1 MEIQFTIVRSENKE
15 YLCYKAGEAYV
26 DASNPMIAFATGED
40 EFEIVEP
47 DSSFR
52 QKEYEFRGEQYYLV
66 PEFYRNGW
74 LALTL
79 VMVED
84 EDEYI
89 VLSVNLEE
97 MDALGL
103 PDRTFI
109 DVNHYP
115 EAMEFLVKNGL
126 ATDSEYKRRSGFVEY
141 PMAMLNL
148 PLLYQHNPQIFK
160 KRTSSHSEKNVL
172 KRIVPRIEKHR
183 VPKFECTKWRTDNTV
198 GALSPLS
205 LSPVFVLL

>member
-1 MEIQFTIVRSENKE
+1 MEIQFAIVRSENRE

-26 DASNPMIAFATGED
+26 DASNPMIAFAAGED

-79 VMVED
+79 VMVEDIGDSLKFQRLPEVED

-148 PLLYQHNPQIFK
+148 PLLYQHNPQIFQK
-160 KRTSSHSEKNVL
+160 AN
-172 KRIVPRIEKHR
+172 IEL
-183 VPKFECTKWRTDNTV
+183 FGEEC
-198 GALSPLS
+198 
-205 LSPVFVLL
+205 F

>member
-1 MEIQFTIVRSENKE
+1 MSKSDLLKDSMKGGLDGLLSPTKKSTGGKQPVAAPTEKETAVHCNFIINK
-15 YLCYKAGEAYV
+15 
-26 DASNPMIAFATGED
+26 
-40 EFEIVEP
+40 
-47 DSSFR
+47 
-52 QKEYEFRGEQYYLV
+52 YYLV

-148 PLLYQHNPQIFK
+148 PLLYQHNPQIFQK
-160 KRTSSHSEKNVL
+160 AN
-172 KRIVPRIEKHR
+172 IE
-183 VPKFECTKWRTDNTV
+183 PFGEEC
-198 GALSPLS
+198 
-205 LSPVFVLL
+205 F

>member
-1 MEIQFTIVRSENKE
+1 MVFKYYGNSPNSFFIFTFSAIMYCRSIFWHIFTFNDYHYMEIQFTIVRSENKE

-148 PLLYQHNPQIFK
+148 PLLYQHNPQIFQK
-160 KRTSSHSEKNVL
+160 AN
-172 KRIVPRIEKHR
+172 IE
-183 VPKFECTKWRTDNTV
+183 PFGEEC
-198 GALSPLS
+198 
-205 LSPVFVLL
+205 F

>member
-1 MEIQFTIVRSENKE
+1 MEIQFAIVRSENRD

-26 DASNPMIAFATGED
+26 DASNPMIAFAAGED

-52 QKEYEFRGEQYYLV
+52 QKEYEFRGEKYYLV

-148 PLLYQHNPQIFK
+148 PLLYQHNPQIFQK
-160 KRTSSHSEKNVL
+160 AN
-172 KRIVPRIEKHR
+172 IEL
-183 VPKFECTKWRTDNTV
+183 FGEEC
-198 GALSPLS
+198 
-205 LSPVFVLL
+205 F

>member
-1 MEIQFTIVRSENKE
+1 MYLDDTKVIILILWRRTFQLEYWRTFQLVSTQFAIVRSENRE

-26 DASNPMIAFATGED
+26 DASNPMIAFTAGED

-52 QKEYEFRGEQYYLV
+52 QKEYEFRGERYYLV
-66 PEFYRNGW
+66 PRFYRNGW
-74 LALTL
+74 LALIL

-109 DVNHYP
+109 DVNNYP
-115 EAMEFLVKNGL
+115 DALDFLVENRL
-126 ATDSEYKRRSGFVEY
+126 ATDSGYKRRSGFVEY

-148 PLLYQHNPQIFK
+148 PLLYQHNPQIFQK
-160 KRTSSHSEKNVL
+160 AN
-172 KRIVPRIEKHR
+172 IE
-183 VPKFECTKWRTDNTV
+183 PFGEEC
-198 GALSPLS
+198 
-205 LSPVFVLL
+205 F

>member
-1 MEIQFTIVRSENKE
+1 MHKDNFDKGIDIGITENPLGFIYGKDVFGPTVENRWLDDIRSSLLDPKCEGPDIVYSI
-15 YLCYKAGEAYV
+15 AMDV
-26 DASNPMIAFATGED
+26 D
-40 EFEIVEP
+40 
-47 DSSFR
+47 
-52 QKEYEFRGEQYYLV
+52 YLV

-148 PLLYQHNPQIFK
+148 PLLYQHNPQIFQK
-160 KRTSSHSEKNVL
+160 AN
-172 KRIVPRIEKHR
+172 IEL
-183 VPKFECTKWRTDNTV
+183 FGEEC
-198 GALSPLS
+198 
-205 LSPVFVLL
+205 F

>member
-1 MEIQFTIVRSENKE
+1 MEIQFAIVRSENRE

-26 DASNPMIAFATGED
+26 DASNPMIAFTAGED

-52 QKEYEFRGEQYYLV
+52 QKEYEFRGERYYLV
-66 PEFYRNGW
+66 PRFYRNGW
-74 LALTL
+74 LALIL

-109 DVNHYP
+109 DVNNYP
-115 EAMEFLVKNGL
+115 DALDFLVENRL
-126 ATDSEYKRRSGFVEY
+126 ATDSGYKRRSGFVES

-148 PLLYQHNPQIFK
+148 PLLYQHNPQIFQK
-160 KRTSSHSEKNVL
+160 AN
-172 KRIVPRIEKHR
+172 IE
-183 VPKFECTKWRTDNTV
+183 PFGEEC
-198 GALSPLS
+198 
-205 LSPVFVLL
+205 F